1 MNIIEKY
8 ENLKEDLN
16 KLEKDSEEVIGS
28 QLTELAKKEKI
39 SEMPKLKETLT
50 NEQKSLEEAS
60 KMFTKM
66 ATKSMESADEIK
78 TQIKEFSRYEKKLK
92 KGSKL
97 ANKPNAILDYKEVT
111 SNHFTSENPF
121 YKLFWIFFIGSFAGV
136 IIETLYCYIQ
146 RGHFESRVGLVW
158 GSFNLVYGLGA
169 LVLSVCLYKYRN
181 RSKIYS
187 FIGGFLTGSVVE
199 YLCSWLQELIFG
211 STSWDYSNIPF
222 NLNGRICLLYSI
234 FWGILGIF
242 WIKDIYPRLSEL
254 ILKIPNKIGKN
265 LTIFLLIFMILD
277 SCVSGLAVYRWSIR
291 VKGIP
296 SRNKIEEVLDNIY
309 PNETME
315 KIYANLEFK

>member
-16 KLEKDSEEVIGS
+16 KLEKDSEEVISS

-50 NEQKSLEEAS
+50 NEQHSLEEAS

-66 ATKSMESADEIK
+66 AAKSLESADEIK
-78 TQIKEFSRYEKKLK
+78 TQVKEFTKYEKKINKGK
-92 KGSKL
+92 KL
-97 ANKPNAILDYKEVT
+97 VNKPNAILDYKEET
-111 SNHFTSENPF
+111 SNHFTSESPF

-136 IIETLYCYIQ
+136 ILETLYCYIQ

-158 GSFNLVYGLGA
+158 GPFNLVYGLGA
-169 LVLSVCLYKYRN
+169 LVLSICLYKYRN

-187 FIGGFLTGSVVE
+187 FLGGFITGSVIE
-199 YLCSWLQELIFG
+199 YLCSWIQELVFG

-222 NLNGRICLLYSI
+222 NLNGRICLLYSF

-242 WIKDIYPRLSEL
+242 WIKDIYPRLSEV

-265 LTIFLLIFMILD
+265 LTIVLLIFMIID
-277 SCVSGLAVYRWSIR
+277 SCVSGLAVFRWSKR
-291 VKGIP
+291 VEGKLA
-296 SRNKIEEVLDNIY
+296 SNKIEEVLDDVY